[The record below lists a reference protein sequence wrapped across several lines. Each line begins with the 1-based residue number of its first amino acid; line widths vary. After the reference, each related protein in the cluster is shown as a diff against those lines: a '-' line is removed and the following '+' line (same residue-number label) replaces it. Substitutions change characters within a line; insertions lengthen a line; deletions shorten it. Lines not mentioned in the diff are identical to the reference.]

1 MKRALITTV
10 GCALLAGCGGTAH
23 NSTIST
29 APKSTVTTPNVNK
42 QLEAAVRRAVEQDH
56 RLSVEALWTNQLP
69 AKPPASGGPDLSILR
84 RSVAQRRSAGVR
96 VRVLS
101 ERFRILS
108 VQLNPS
114 YAAATATVLDEERVQ
129 PTTSNGKPRGKPS
142 STVEHVRLELR
153 RVAGAERFLVWKVT
167 LL

>member
-1 MKRALITTV
+1 MKRALLIST
-10 GCALLAGCGGTAH
+10 GCMLLAGCGGAAH

-29 APKSTVTTPNVNK
+29 KPKSTVTTSNANM
-42 QLEAAVRRAVEQDH
+42 QLEAAVRKAVEQDH

-69 AKPPASGGPDLSILR
+69 ANPPASGGPELSILR
-84 RSVAQRRSAGVR
+84 RSVAQRRSAGIR

-108 VQLNPS
+108 VRLDPS
-114 YAAATATVLDEERVQ
+114 YAVATATVLDNERVQ
-129 PTTSNGKPRGKPS
+129 PTTSNGQPRGKPS
-142 STVEHVRLELR
+142 STVEHARLELR
-153 RVAGAERFLVWKVT
+153 RVDGVKRFLVWKVT